1 MEAWLQQ
8 WLSLLVRWAH
18 FITGI
23 AWIGASFY
31 FNWLENHL
39 QRRAL
44 QAQDAHPTDRGPVK
58 ASPMQSEPIAGDSM
72 ASDSISGDLWAV
84 HGGGF
89 YYLQKYRVAP
99 DHLPE
104 PLHWFKYEA
113 YFTWITGVALLIV
126 MYYWDARLFMLD
138 PSVSGISAAQAIVLG
153 VVAMLVSWLVYDGL
167 CRLTMSRSLLQR
179 NAAWQGVL
187 ICAWFVLLAWA
198 LSQYLSGRAAFI
210 HVGAA
215 MGTVMVANVFFVIIP
230 AQKELVAALVGGRTP
245 DADKANAALLRSRH
259 NNYFTLPVLFIMISS
274 HYPATY
280 SGAYNWLFLVV
291 FSLSAVGI
299 RHWFNVRHLSQHS
312 RWVLPAS
319 MLVLLC
325 LVLATRP
332 REGASITSTGQAAS
346 TTLPT
351 TIEVMPLI
359 AEHCAGCHSNRTAF
373 SGIST
378 APLGIAFDKA
388 DEVEAQAE
396 RIYQVA
402 VVNRT
407 MPLGN
412 LSAMTEFERE
422 QLAQW
427 YAGQSKNAP

>member
-8 WLSLLVRWAH
+8 WLSLLLRWAH
-18 FITGI
+18 LITGI

-44 QAQDAHPTDRGPVK
+44 HAQDATPTDRGPGK
-58 ASPMQSEPIAGDSM
+58 ADPIAGDP
-72 ASDSISGDLWAV
+72 ISGDLWAV

-113 YFTWITGVALLIV
+113 YFTWITGAALLIV

-138 PSVSGISAAQAIVLG
+138 PSVSRISATQAIVLG
-153 VVAMLVSWLVYDGL
+153 VAAMLASWLVYDGL
-167 CRLTMSRSLLQR
+167 CRLTLSRLSMSRSLLQR
-179 NAAWQGVL
+179 NAAWQAVL
-187 ICAWFVLLAWA
+187 ICAWFVLLAWV

-230 AQKELVAALVGGRTP
+230 AQKELVAALIGGRTP
-245 DADKANAALLRSRH
+245 DADKGNAALLRSRH

-280 SGAYNWLFLVV
+280 SGAYNWLFLAV
-291 FSLSAVGI
+291 FSLAAVGI
-299 RHWFNVRHLSQHS
+299 RHWFNVRHQPGHS
-312 RWVLPAS
+312 VWALPVS
-319 MLVLLC
+319 ILVMLC
-325 LVLATRP
+325 LVLATMP
-332 REGASITSTGQAAS
+332 RQGTLISSAGPAALSTQQ
-346 TTLPT
+346 
-351 TIEVMPLI
+351 VMPLI
-359 AEHCAGCHSNRTAF
+359 AEKCAGCHSSHPTV
-373 SGIST
+373 SGIAT
-378 APLGIAFDKA
+378 APLDISFDTSG
-388 DEVEAQAE
+388 EVEAQAE
-396 RIYQVA
+396 RIFQAA

-412 LSAMTEFERE
+412 MTAMNDAERE

-427 YAGQSKNAP
+427 YAGQRKDAP